1 MFFLCVLFR
10 RLGSCPALPFH
21 LLSEMVKRTT
31 RKVSR
36 LAAVAVGLVMS
47 LAALMLG
54 AVKHTSVPALL
65 LQPAADGGE
74 NVAADKGVGTL
85 PASAQLKLDLRR
97 IPGAGYTMTSA
108 DGLRAKALLAQ
119 ATKAATKG
127 REDLEAA
134 SAAHLQVAAKSK
146 MLQTALAKKRH
157 VLKQA
162 QQMEAK
168 AEAAQDH
175 AARALL
181 RAKHAMQLVTPANE
195 RAAKADLE
203 VRAASAEAV
212 ATDRKARAAFERAI
226 QDAIVERK
234 SADGIV
240 ASEKNIAAETQRL
253 ERLKKELLSSDWQPW
268 DEGADDADLTGA
280 GWHGMV
286 QHREVVPAVKRGRY
300 TRQRRG
306 RVSRFDD
313 RAAGV
318 TLGRGLGS
326 VGDKLVHTQVGEP
339 LVHFDG

>member
-1 MFFLCVLFR
+1 M
-10 RLGSCPALPFH
+10 PFH

-65 LQPAADGGE
+65 LQPTADGGE

>member
-1 MFFLCVLFR
+1 MDLGFVCARFFV
-10 RLGSCPALPFH
+10 ALSRF
-21 LLSEMVKRTT
+21 LSPLPKMVKTT
-31 RKVSR
+31 RGMVSR
-36 LAAVAVGLVMS
+36 QAAVAVGMVML
-47 LAALMLG
+47 LAVLTLG
-54 AVKHTSVPALL
+54 AMKHSTVPALL
-65 LQPAADGGE
+65 LQPTADGGE

-85 PASAQLKLDLRR
+85 PASAQLDLRR
-97 IPGAGYTMTSA
+97 IPGAGYTMTSVE
-108 DGLRAKALLAQ
+108 GLRAKALLAQ
-119 ATKAATKG
+119 AKKAATKG

-134 SAAHLQVAAKSK
+134 SAAHLQVEAKSK

-168 AEAAQDH
+168 AEAAQNH

-234 SADGIV
+234 SAEGIV

-253 ERLKKELLSSDWQPW
+253 ERLKKELLTSGDWQPW